1 MNIKNMEQED
11 QDNAKKIN
19 EGVSFVPKIE
29 DPLDDVIEILYDDV
43 EHKKTT
49 HPYIPPQVQSA
60 PTMETETQTIND
72 EFA

>member
-1 MNIKNMEQED
+1 MEQED